1 MARRLLDLSHKELNP
16 LLLTILYSSQFL
28 CDETAVGLL
37 SNDTKDS
44 LGFLRTQILGL
55 RMQAAATEPPVAE
68 L

>member
-1 MARRLLDLSHKELNP
+1 MAGARQGLHSVSLLVLC
-16 LLLTILYSSQFL
+16 SSQFL